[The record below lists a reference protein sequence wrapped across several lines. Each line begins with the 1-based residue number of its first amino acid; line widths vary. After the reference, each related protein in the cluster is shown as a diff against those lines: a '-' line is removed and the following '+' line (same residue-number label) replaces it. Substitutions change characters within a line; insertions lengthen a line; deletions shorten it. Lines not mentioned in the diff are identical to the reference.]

1 MPKNPANTAAIA
13 KDATTRRQL
22 GALLQM
28 LIQAGLE
35 QKGDIESWWKECERI
50 HRNEWTDADSIGE
63 GLVPVEVPYSQ
74 PRQDMLTAQ
83 VCSVLTR
90 QEPYMLAE
98 DAGDSVTED
107 IKERVV
113 HKFWKSAGFEQK
125 IRHASNICTDTNR
138 VFYRVCWEKGKGK
151 PFSGL
156 IFDVI
161 HPRHMCLFPATVEGI
176 SGCRLVGHRFYRRV
190 AEIEALQKAGV
201 YFADEGIPVVGGD
214 SVTEYDGEAIDAAQV
229 APDVTGP
236 DPRDLRVELW
246 DVTFRYDD
254 GTPGGGGEK
263 WYRATVAFKTF
274 TLLSCQPYPYSRPWY
289 FDASYVVS
297 SDEAYWSPVSVARH
311 LAGLQS
317 TSNLYHGALYN
328 GSMMSAFPPIF
339 GPELDTKDFRY
350 TFGDYVPTDSAAQTW
365 SPTITFKG
373 DSIVRHLEMLEIA
386 GDRSARISANAQGSV
401 NSSGDTTATESSII
415 AADVSVGIEDYIGN
429 FGGALGDVAEFT
441 CELLALHF
449 VDWQDDASALK
460 ATQLMVAAPC
470 LWEPNGKTPGNSP
483 GARLAA
489 CEKLAQLAAQFG
501 PMTGIDIYELTRV
514 FIANLGLAGS
524 DNLQGPKPAPV
535 GPPVGLPG
543 QPGAA
548 VPGNGPGAGGN
559 PPIPGGAFPPPGMA
573 GAGAFPQGAALG
585 SPGLMPAVGPSV

>member
-1 MPKNPANTAAIA
+1 MSKNPLNTAGIA
-13 KDATTRRQL
+13 KDANQRREL
-22 GALLQM
+22 GMLLQM
-28 LIQAGLE
+28 LVTAGIE

-50 HRNEWTDADSIGE
+50 HRNEWTDADSPGE

-113 HKFWKSAGFEQK
+113 HKFWKSAGFENKLRQ
-125 IRHASNICTDTNR
+125 ASNICTDTNR
-138 VFYRVCWEKGKGK
+138 VFYRIGWEKSGTR
-151 PFSGL
+151 PFAGL
-156 IFDVI
+156 VFDVI
-161 HPRHMCLFPATVEGI
+161 HPRHICLFPATVEGI

-190 AEIEALQKAGV
+190 AEIEALQKANV
-201 YFADEGIPVVGGD
+201 YFADEGSPILGGD
-214 SVTEYDGEAIDAAQV
+214 SPVETDGESIEASGA

-246 DVTFRYDD
+246 DLNFRYDD
-254 GTPGGGGEK
+254 GSGEK
-263 WYRATVAFKTF
+263 WYRATLAYKTF

-289 FDASYVVS
+289 FDASYVIS
-297 SDEAYWSPVSVARH
+297 SDEAYWSAVSVARH

-317 TSNLYHGALYN
+317 ASNMYHGALYN

-350 TFGDYVPTDSAAQTW
+350 TFGDYVPTDTAASTW

-373 DSIVRHLEMLEIA
+373 DSIVRHLEMLDIA

-401 NSSGDTTATESSII
+401 NSGGPSTATESSII
-415 AADVSVGIEDYIGN
+415 AADVSVGIEEYIGN

-441 CELLALHF
+441 CELLTLHF
-449 VDWQDDASALK
+449 VDWQKDAAALK
-460 ATQLMVAAPC
+460 ATQPMMAMPC
-470 LWEPNGKTPGNSP
+470 LWEPNGKTPGNTP
-483 GARLAA
+483 GAKLAA

-501 PMTGIDIYELTRV
+501 PQTGIDIYELTRV
-514 FIANLGLAGS
+514 IIANCGLAGS
-524 DNLQGPKPAPV
+524 DNIQGPKQVPIA
-535 GPPVGLPG
+535 
-543 QPGAA
+543 PGALPPGV
-548 VPGNGPGAGGN
+548 VPGGSVGAGGN
-559 PPIPGGAFPPPGMA
+559 PGVPGQPLPPPGLG
-573 GAGAFPQGAALG
+573 GAGALPQGAPLG
-585 SPGLMPAVGPSV
+585 GAGFMPPAGPGG